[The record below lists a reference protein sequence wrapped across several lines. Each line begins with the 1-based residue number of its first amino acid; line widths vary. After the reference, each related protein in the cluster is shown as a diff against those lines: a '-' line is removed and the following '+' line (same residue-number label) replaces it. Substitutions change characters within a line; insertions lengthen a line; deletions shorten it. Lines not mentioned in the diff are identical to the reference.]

1 VNVKRALVAPI
12 VVATTLSL
20 VVLTWRTDA
29 FGLVGSTGP
38 SSSAARPRGGSH
50 SHHSGSLKPDPR
62 PAQPSIQDGI
72 ATFDRTATLTAVAEA
87 CAATANDE
95 QAGAVVLKRGVRQRK
110 ARVTFTVPCA
120 IQLDGSGSVRL
131 HDMRVFSPTLNFS
144 DTAYGA
150 GRNVFDAKRTR
161 WTGGPDAGLLVK
173 FSDRK
178 DRIEVRW
185 SSLTYPL
192 GISLQARGDRTE
204 PDLGGTVKLHR
215 ARLSS
220 QGDASE
226 GITITASTR
235 KGLVKANRSL
245 FDAEQ
250 IAIVAARCKVRLKRR
265 SVDCRAS
272 TLADELEEQAEAA
285 AAEQSAAQQ

>member
-1 VNVKRALVAPI
+1 M
-12 VVATTLSL
+12 VATTLSL
-20 VVLTWRTDA
+20 VVLAWRADA

-38 SSSAARPRGGSH
+38 SAPAVQPRGGSSSHTSGH
-50 SHHSGSLKPDPR
+50 SKPDPK
-62 PAQPSIQDGI
+62 PAEPSIQDGI
-72 ATFDRTATLTAVAEA
+72 ATFDRTATLTSVAEA
-87 CAATANDE
+87 CAATANEE
-95 QAGAVVLKRGVRQRK
+95 QAGAVVLKRGVHERK

-131 HDMRVFSPTLNFS
+131 HDMRIFSQTLNFS

-150 GRNVFDAKRTR
+150 GSNVFDAKRTK
-161 WTGGPDAGLLVK
+161 WIGGPDAGLLVE
-173 FSDRK
+173 FSDRR
-178 DRIEVRW
+178 DRIQVRW

-204 PDLGGTVKLHR
+204 PDLGGTVRLHR

-235 KGLVKANRSL
+235 TGLVKANHSL

-250 IAIVAARCKVRLKRR
+250 IAIMAARCKVRLKER
-265 SVDCRAS
+265 SIDCRAS
-272 TLADELEEQAEAA
+272 TLAAALEEQAQAV
-285 AAEQSAAQQ
+285 AAEQAAAQR